1 VRTRLIALGA
11 GLVLAVSAC
20 STADSAPAALPPV
33 QLARPAAAS
42 AGGACILWD
51 YAEIEEKLGVLFDV
65 SAAGQVDDT
74 STCVVQAAGATLP
87 DLMLAVVERTPADV
101 AIYNADLV
109 PAHAK
114 KVKGLGKAGYRLVS
128 AAGKDHGPVVEVG
141 WLTADKQLMTLRFTF
156 APGAGS
162 GDGEDMAVRLVALAR
177 SLAQDDA

>member
-1 VRTRLIALGA
+1 MRTRLIALGS

-20 STADSAPAALPPV
+20 SNADSAPAALPPV
-33 QLARPAAAS
+33 QLVHPAAAS

-101 AIYNADLV
+101 TLYNAHLV
-109 PAHAK
+109 PAQAK
-114 KVKGLGKAGYRLVS
+114 EVKGLGKAGYRLVS
-128 AAGKDHGPVVEVG
+128 AAGKGHGPVVEVG
-141 WLTADKQLMTLRFTF
+141 WLTADRQLMTLRFTF
-156 APGAGS
+156 AHGAGRR
-162 GDGEDMAVRLVALAR
+162 DGEDMAVRLVALAR